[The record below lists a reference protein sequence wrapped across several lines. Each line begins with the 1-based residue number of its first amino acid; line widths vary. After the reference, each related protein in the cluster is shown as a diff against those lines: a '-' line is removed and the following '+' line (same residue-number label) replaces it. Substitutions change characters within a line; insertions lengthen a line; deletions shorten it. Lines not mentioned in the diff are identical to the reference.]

1 MDFNLNQDQIIVIVA
16 IASVLIGFLLTPS
29 NVLREVF
36 ALIEKQVDVDNVVY
50 TLKTLNEEYSFKKQK
65 IEDLSLSI
73 VELESVLEQ
82 MHERIKF
89 VSSSGELQKLEDLE
103 QQSIEL
109 KKLQTNI
116 KSLKG
121 RNEQKFNMAAL
132 ISLVQSLYLDLYNQ
146 EISVKE
152 VANLLNSGFGGTGVG
167 GFGMSPNMDKPKST
181 PKM

>member
-121 RNEQKFNMAAL
+121 RNEQKF